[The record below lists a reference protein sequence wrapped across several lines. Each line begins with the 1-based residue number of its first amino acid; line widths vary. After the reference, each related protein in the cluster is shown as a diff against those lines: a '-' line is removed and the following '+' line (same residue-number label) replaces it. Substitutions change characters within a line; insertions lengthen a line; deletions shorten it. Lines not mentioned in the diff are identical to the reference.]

1 MNHDWRDHGVK
12 IIPSTGLDLNT
23 PQTPGMTRAAAINRA
38 CAGANKLWAG
48 AVSIHPNAKTARII
62 MANWKAS
69 STLSAAKRA
78 CAGASSLNFSPKPAR
93 ETLSL
98 SRPSCRIR
106 RSTPIA
112 DEPLICVVVRS
123 DQEPIV
129 VNLDI
134 AAVEPAEEIP
144 WVDPLHG
151 NLLNNRGRK
160 IITATMNF
168 RATSHRLIALIFF
181 LAASASVLRR
191 STAAAADLTLVQ
203 VGYGGIAGYQLPLW
217 VNKDHGISK
226 KYGIELEPLLISG
239 GALNMQALLA
249 GSIQMSQNSA
259 SSAIQAAL
267 RGAPVALIAVL
278 ENRMPLQIIA
288 RPEIKTPQQLIGK
301 KIGILR
307 FGGSN
312 DTGVQWALRAW
323 KIDPRQVTMLQ
334 SGATNARMTALTL
347 GQIDATI
354 LSYPEI
360 YIARKRGM
368 NVLADIGDFSAYP
381 NTSLLL
387 TRSFIEKQRTLA
399 KNLLR
404 SQIEAIHYVR
414 TDREGSIKT
423 LKKYLR
429 VDDLESIEATYDFFS
444 RRTEALPRPNFEG
457 LKNILKELGAPQRNP
472 NDFVD
477 MSLLDEIEKEGFL
490 QKLR

>member
-1 MNHDWRDHGVK
+1 M
-12 IIPSTGLDLNT
+12 I
-23 PQTPGMTRAAAINRA
+23 
-38 CAGANKLWAG
+38 
-48 AVSIHPNAKTARII
+48 AKTIT
-62 MANWKAS
+62 K
-69 STLSAAKRA
+69 
-78 CAGASSLNFSPKPAR
+78 
-93 ETLSL
+93 
-98 SRPSCRIR
+98 
-106 RSTPIA
+106 
-112 DEPLICVVVRS
+112 
-123 DQEPIV
+123 
-129 VNLDI
+129 
-134 AAVEPAEEIP
+134 
-144 WVDPLHG
+144 
-151 NLLNNRGRK
+151 LL
-160 IITATMNF
+160 TTV
-168 RATSHRLIALIFF
+168 SF
-181 LAASASVLRR
+181 LASVLGAL
-191 STAAAADLTLVQ
+191 TAYGAAAEYTLVHA
-203 VGYGGIAGYQLPLW
+203 GYGGIAGYQLPIW
-217 VNKDHGISK
+217 INKEIGISK

-249 GSIQMSQNSA
+249 GSIEMSQNSA

-267 RGAPVALIAVL
+267 RGAPVVLIAAL

-323 KIDPRQVTMLQ
+323 KIDPRQVTILQ

-360 YIARKRGM
+360 HIARKRGM

-387 TRSFIEKQRTLA
+387 TRSFIEKQRPLA

-414 TDREGSIKT
+414 TNREGSMKV

-429 VDDLESIEATYDFFS
+429 VDDTESIEATYDFFS
-444 RRTEALPRPNFEG
+444 RRIEALPRPNLEG
-457 LKNILKELGAPQRNP
+457 LKNILREMAAPQRNP
-472 NDFVD
+472 SEFVD
-477 MSLLDEIEKEGFL
+477 MSLLDEIEKEGFM